1 MVNVKIANEQQVFLE
16 ATEILLKSLTP
27 AKMARFIASWQK
39 NSTDYLD
46 IKEQLFKDETVE
58 TLYPQ
63 ILKFQASQTGI
74 TDSKPDFT
82 DE

>member
-1 MVNVKIANEQQVFLE
+1 MSRGATPVLKSVGPFGLQSSEQQVFLE

-39 NSTDYLD
+39 SNADYLD
-46 IKEQLFKDETVE
+46 IKEELFKDETVE

-63 ILKFQASQTGI
+63 ILEFQGKQA
-74 TDSKPDFT
+74 
-82 DE
+82 